1 MKPQI
6 HSLFP
11 TPVFQSEIPVEDR
24 WLEHVKTLDYDRT
37 AMDNGYIS
45 RDRDIFSHREL
56 RSLKH
61 EISDAVKYF
70 AYRHLKVCDYVYID
84 VCRAWGIKHM
94 PNDWAQNHCHMN
106 SIFSGIYYL
115 DVTEHSGDLVIEK
128 GQHATNCFMT
138 TLTPDVN
145 YFNQFTQ
152 QSWRVKPEN
161 GMVLVFPSQVIHN
174 VEKNK
179 TDQVRYA
186 VAFDVFIRGKFGQ
199 SGGSD
204 VTIK

>member
-1 MKPQI
+1 MRPQV

-11 TPVFQSEIPVEDR
+11 TPIFQSEIPLKEG

-45 RDRDIFSHREL
+45 RDRDIFSHPEL

-61 EISDAVKYF
+61 EVSDAVRYF
-70 AYRHLKVCDYVYID
+70 AYGQLKVCDYVYID

-106 SIFSGIYYL
+106 SVFSGIYYL

-128 GQHATNCFMT
+128 GQHSTNCFMT

-145 YFNQFTQ
+145 YFNQYTQ
-152 QSWRVKPEN
+152 QSWRLKPET
-161 GMVLVFPSQVIHN
+161 GMLVVFPSQIIHN
-174 VEKNK
+174 VEKNL
-179 TDQVRYA
+179 TQNERYA
-186 VAFDVFIRGKFGQ
+186 IAFDVFVRGKFGEH
-199 SGGSD
+199 GGSD

>member
-1 MKPQI
+1 MKPQV

-11 TPVFQSEIPVEDR
+11 TPVFQSEIPLKEG
-24 WLEHVKTLDYDRT
+24 WLEYVKTLNYDRT

-45 RDRDIFSHREL
+45 RDRDIFSHPEL

-70 AYRHLKVCDYVYID
+70 AYGHLKISDYVYID

-106 SIFSGIYYL
+106 SVFSGIYYL
-115 DVTEHSGDLVIEK
+115 DVSENSGYLVIEK
-128 GQHATNCFMT
+128 GQHSTNCFMT

-145 YFNQFTQ
+145 FFNQYTQ
-152 QSWRVKPEN
+152 QSWRVRPKN
-161 GMVLVFPSQVIHN
+161 GMILVFPSQVIHN
-174 VEKNK
+174 VEKNM
-179 TDQVRYA
+179 TDNERYA
-186 VAFDVFIRGKFGQ
+186 VAFDVFIRGKFGTY
-199 SGGSD
+199 GGSD

>member
-1 MKPQI
+1 MKPQV

-11 TPVFQSEIPVEDR
+11 TPVFQSEIPLKEG
-24 WLEHVKTLDYDRT
+24 WLEYVKTLNYDRT

-45 RDRDIFSHREL
+45 RDRDIFSHPEL

-70 AYRHLKVCDYVYID
+70 AYGHLKVSDYVYID

-106 SIFSGIYYL
+106 SIFSGIDYL
-115 DVTEHSGDLVIEK
+115 DVSEHSGDLVIEK
-128 GQHATNCFMT
+128 GQHSTNCFMT

-145 YFNQFTQ
+145 YFNQYTQ

-161 GMVLVFPSQVIHN
+161 GMILVFPSQVIHN
-174 VEKNK
+174 VEKNN
-179 TDQVRYA
+179 TENERYA
-186 VAFDVFIRGKFGQ
+186 VAFDVFIRGRMGEY
-199 SGGSD
+199 GGSD

>member
-1 MKPQI
+1 MRPQV

-11 TPVFQSEIPVEDR
+11 TPIFQSEIPLKEG

-45 RDRDIFSHREL
+45 RDRDIFSHPEL

-61 EISDAVKYF
+61 EVSDAVRYF
-70 AYRHLKVCDYVYID
+70 AYGQLKVCDYVYID

-128 GQHATNCFMT
+128 GQHSTNCFMT

-145 YFNQFTQ
+145 YFNQYTQ
-152 QSWRVKPEN
+152 QSWRLKPET
-161 GMVLVFPSQVIHN
+161 GMLVVFPSQIIHN
-174 VEKNK
+174 VEKNL
-179 TDQVRYA
+179 TQNERYSI
-186 VAFDVFIRGKFGQ
+186 AFDVFVRGKFGEH
-199 SGGSD
+199 GGSD

>member
-1 MKPQI
+1 MKPQV

-11 TPVFQSEIPVEDR
+11 TPVFQSEIPLKEG
-24 WLEHVKTLDYDRT
+24 WLEYVKTLDYDRT

-45 RDRDIFSHREL
+45 RDRDIFSHSQL

-70 AYRHLKVCDYVYID
+70 AYQHLKVCDYVYID

-106 SIFSGIYYL
+106 SVFSGIYYL
-115 DVTEHSGDLVIEK
+115 DVHEDSGDLVIEK
-128 GQHATNCFMT
+128 GQHSTNCFMT

-145 YFNQFTQ
+145 FFNQYTQ
-152 QSWRVKPEN
+152 QSWRVRPEN
-161 GMVLVFPSQVIHN
+161 GMILVFPSQVIHN
-174 VEKNK
+174 LSL
-179 TDQVRYA
+179 
-186 VAFDVFIRGKFGQ
+186 IH
-199 SGGSD
+199 
-204 VTIK
+204 I

>member
-1 MKPQI
+1 MRPQV

-45 RDRDIFSHREL
+45 RDRDIFSHKEL

-61 EISDAVKYF
+61 EIQDAAKFF
-70 AYRHLKVCDYVYID
+70 AYHFLKVQPYVYID

-94 PNDWAQNHCHMN
+94 PSDWAQNHCHMN

-115 DVTEHSGDLVIEK
+115 DVFEHSGDLVIEK
-128 GQHATNCFMT
+128 GQHATNCFMP
-138 TLTPDVN
+138 TLNPDVAM
-145 YFNQFTQ
+145 FNHFTQ
-152 QSWRVKPEN
+152 QNWRLKPEN
-161 GMVLVFPSQVIHN
+161 GMLVMFPSQVIHN
-174 VEKNK
+174 VEKNL
-179 TDQVRYA
+179 TDKERYA
-186 VAFDVFIRGKFGQ
+186 VAFDVFIRGTFG
-199 SGGSD
+199 SYGGSN
-204 VTIK
+204 VTVK

>member
-1 MKPQI
+1 MKPQV

-11 TPVFQSEIPVEDR
+11 TPVFQSEIPLKEG
-24 WLEHVKTLDYDRT
+24 WLEYVKTLNYDRT

-45 RDRDIFSHREL
+45 RDRDIFSHPEL

-70 AYRHLKVCDYVYID
+70 AYGHLKISDYVYID

-94 PNDWAQNHCHMN
+94 PNAWAQNHCHMN
-106 SIFSGIYYL
+106 SVFSGIYYL
-115 DVTEHSGDLVIEK
+115 DVSENSGDLVIEK
-128 GQHATNCFMT
+128 GQHSTNCFMT

-145 YFNQFTQ
+145 FFNQYTQ
-152 QSWRVKPEN
+152 QSWRVRPKN
-161 GMVLVFPSQVIHN
+161 GMILVFPSQVIHN

-186 VAFDVFIRGKFGQ
+186 VAFDVFIRGKFGHY
-199 SGGSD
+199 GGSD

>member
-11 TPVFQSEIPVEDR
+11 TPVFQSEIPPKQG
-24 WLEHVKTLDYDRT
+24 WLDYIKTLDYDRT

-45 RDRDIFSHREL
+45 KDRDIFSHREL

-106 SIFSGIYYL
+106 SVFSGIYYL

-161 GMVLVFPSQVIHN
+161 GMVLVFPSQVLSLIH
-174 VEKNK
+174 
-179 TDQVRYA
+179 
-186 VAFDVFIRGKFGQ
+186 I
-199 SGGSD
+199 
-204 VTIK
+204 

>member
-1 MKPQI
+1 MKPQV

-45 RDRDIFSHREL
+45 RDRDIFSHSQL

-70 AYRHLKVCDYVYID
+70 AYQHLKVCDYVYID

-106 SIFSGIYYL
+106 SVFSGIYYL
-115 DVTEHSGDLVIEK
+115 DVHEDSGDLVIEK
-128 GQHATNCFMT
+128 GQHSTNCFMT

-145 YFNQFTQ
+145 FFNQYTQ
-152 QSWRVKPEN
+152 QSWRVRPEN
-161 GMVLVFPSQVIHN
+161 GMILVFPSQVIHN

-186 VAFDVFIRGKFGQ
+186 VAFDVFIRGKFGHY
-199 SGGSD
+199 GGSD

>member
-1 MKPQI
+1 
-6 HSLFP
+6 
-11 TPVFQSEIPVEDR
+11 
-24 WLEHVKTLDYDRT
+24 
-37 AMDNGYIS
+37 MDNGYIS
-45 RDRDIFSHREL
+45 RDRDIFSHPEL

-70 AYRHLKVCDYVYID
+70 AYGHLKVSDYVYID

-106 SIFSGIYYL
+106 SVFSGIYYL
-115 DVTEHSGDLVIEK
+115 DVSENSGDLVIEK
-128 GQHATNCFMT
+128 GQHSTNCFMT

-145 YFNQFTQ
+145 FFNQYTQ
-152 QSWRVKPEN
+152 QSWRVRPEN
-161 GMVLVFPSQVIHN
+161 GMILVFPSQVIHN

-186 VAFDVFIRGKFGQ
+186 VAFDVFIRGKFGHY
-199 SGGSD
+199 GGSD

>member
-1 MKPQI
+1 MRPQV

-11 TPVFQSEIPVEDR
+11 TPIFQSEIPLKEG

-45 RDRDIFSHREL
+45 RDRDIFSHPEL

-61 EISDAVKYF
+61 EVSDAVRYF
-70 AYRHLKVCDYVYID
+70 AYGQLKVCDYVYID

-128 GQHATNCFMT
+128 GQHSTNCFMT

-145 YFNQFTQ
+145 YFNQYTQ
-152 QSWRVKPEN
+152 QSWRLKPET
-161 GMVLVFPSQVIHN
+161 GMLVVFPSQIIHN
-174 VEKNK
+174 VEKNL
-179 TDQVRYA
+179 TQNERYA
-186 VAFDVFIRGKFGQ
+186 IAFDVFVRGKFGEH
-199 SGGSD
+199 GGSD

>member
-1 MKPQI
+1 MRPQV
-6 HSLFP
+6 HNLFP
-11 TPVFQSEIPVEDR
+11 TPIFQSEIPLKEG

-45 RDRDIFSHREL
+45 RDRDIFSHPEL

-61 EISDAVKYF
+61 EVSDAVRYF
-70 AYRHLKVCDYVYID
+70 AYGQLKVCDYVYID

-128 GQHATNCFMT
+128 GQHSTNCFMT

-145 YFNQFTQ
+145 YFNQYTQ
-152 QSWRVKPEN
+152 QSWRLKPET
-161 GMVLVFPSQVIHN
+161 GMLVVFPSQIIHN
-174 VEKNK
+174 VEKNL
-179 TDQVRYA
+179 TQNERYA
-186 VAFDVFIRGKFGQ
+186 IAFDVFVRGKFGEH
-199 SGGSD
+199 GGSD

>member
-1 MKPQI
+1 MKPQV

-11 TPVFQSEIPVEDR
+11 TPVFQSEIPLKEG
-24 WLEHVKTLDYDRT
+24 WLEYVKTLNYDRT

-45 RDRDIFSHREL
+45 RDRDIFSHPEL

-70 AYRHLKVCDYVYID
+70 AYGHLKVSDYVYID

-115 DVTEHSGDLVIEK
+115 DVSEHSGDLVIEK
-128 GQHATNCFMT
+128 GQHSTNCFMT

-145 YFNQFTQ
+145 YFNQYTQ

-161 GMVLVFPSQVIHN
+161 GMILVFPSQVIHN
-174 VEKNK
+174 VEKNL
-179 TDQVRYA
+179 TDKERYA
-186 VAFDVFIRGKFGQ
+186 VAFDVFIRGTFG
-199 SGGSD
+199 SYGGSN
-204 VTIK
+204 VTVK